1 MTECFDMKKIQKYK
15 VVCKLGQGGNGF
27 VEKVTD
33 RKGNYFAKKTLKN
46 TTNKK
51 AYLRF
56 IDEITILSK
65 IKHSNVIEIIE
76 SHTPT
81 IYSSK
86 NDAYYIMPIGIPL
99 KDYIKESS
107 LEVQFTICLK
117 IIDALVYLHSQY
129 ITHRDIKVENII
141 IIDDEPKLSDF
152 GLANFPK
159 KERISGTNEKIGPAF
174 TIAPEM
180 RRISTIADYKK
191 ADVYS
196 LAKTIYA
203 ILTKNWLTFDGQYN
217 RFSNFSLINNLDV
230 KINKMRL
237 IEATE
242 YNSILL
248 LEKLLEAATHN
259 DAEKRPTIVEF
270 QEDFRFW
277 LESISNYK
285 LRNSIE
291 WDDALLMLFPFGV
304 TDSARWTNIY
314 DIQKVLNILFN
325 TYDAL
330 NHSFFPISG
339 GLDFE
344 IAEIIKIGAL
354 DFILINNS
362 YLLNPKELIFESMQD
377 TKWSYFRLELQEMK
391 PFFDK
396 KFNHKNEEIIFIDEH
411 NLIFEEPNDTRKE
424 LSFFLQGSFL
434 IVQKM
439 SIINS
444 LDGELD
450 HYMGLHNSM
459 SNDEYKLLLKEIQ
472 AHITV

>member
-1 MTECFDMKKIQKYK
+1 MKKLQKYK
-15 VVCKLGQGGNGF
+15 IVNKLGQGGNGF
-27 VEKVTD
+27 VEKVID
-33 RKGNYFAKKTLKN
+33 KKGNYFAKKTLKN

-65 IKHSNVIEIIE
+65 INHSNIIEIIE
-76 SHTPT
+76 AHTPT
-81 IYSSK
+81 IYISK
-86 NDAYYIMPIGIPL
+86 NEAYYIMPIGIPL
-99 KDYIKESS
+99 KDYIKRSNLDE
-107 LEVQFTICLK
+107 QFTICEK
-117 IIDALVYLHSQY
+117 IIDALVYLHSQD
-129 ITHRDIKVENII
+129 ITHRDIKIENII
-141 IIDDEPKLSDF
+141 IVDREPQLSDF
-152 GLANFPK
+152 GLANFPR

-180 RRISTIADYKK
+180 RRISTIANYKK

-217 RFSNFSLINNLDV
+217 RFSNFSLMNNLDV

-237 IEATE
+237 IGVTE

-259 DAEKRPTIVEF
+259 DPEKRPTIVEF
-270 QEDFRFW
+270 QESFSFW
-277 LESISNYK
+277 LKSNSNYK

-291 WDDALLMLFPFGV
+291 WNDALLMLFPFGI
-304 TDSARWTNIY
+304 TESARWTNTF
-314 DIQKVLNILFN
+314 DIRKVLNILFN

-344 IAEIIKIGAL
+344 IAEIIKINGI

-362 YLLNPKELIFESMQD
+362 YLMKPKELIFESMQD

-391 PFFDK
+391 PFFNK

-411 NLIFEEPNDTRKE
+411 NLIFEEPNDTSKE
-424 LSFFLQGSFL
+424 LSLFLQGSFL

-439 SIINS
+439 AIINS
-444 LDGELD
+444 LNGEFD
-450 HYMGLHNSM
+450 HYMGLHNKM
-459 SNDEYKLLLKEIQ
+459 TNDEYKLLLKDIQ